1 MALYT
6 ASTVAALAAKVRR
19 SLRDA
24 GGAVFSTDQ
33 ITDFINY
40 GLGELSVIRP
50 VETTVVINSAEKLT
64 GIDATPGA
72 YTTLDLDYVW
82 AVEVYGL
89 PNTQYDGHTQ
99 YISPE
104 DSGTNWRN
112 GWDFVGGM
120 LVLPQ
125 STVNWLTDVWALP
138 VPTHALRVRGY
149 RHRKKIADLTTGSA
163 DLSSL
168 PEEQAVVVLAQQA
181 GFEAMMNDRALYQQ
195 WQTATHATDVS
206 PTQLTNMAYGAQA
219 KWDRM
224 RKHLYL
230 IRRPLQGAQ

>member
-6 ASTVAALAAKVRR
+6 APTIVALAAKVRR

-33 ITDFINY
+33 VTDFINY
-40 GLGELSVIRP
+40 GLAELSVIRP
-50 VETTVVINSAEKLT
+50 VEATIVINSVDKLN

-72 YTTLDLDYVW
+72 YVTSDLDYVW

-89 PNTQYDGHTQ
+89 PNTQYNGLT
-99 YISPE
+99 YFISPE

-120 LVLPQ
+120 LVLPP
-125 STVNWLTDVWALP
+125 STVTWLTDVWAQA

-149 RHRKKIADLTTGSA
+149 RHRKRTADLTTGSP
-163 DLSSL
+163 DVFSL
-168 PEEQAVVVLAQQA
+168 PEEQAVVTLAQLA

-206 PTQLTNMAYGAQA
+206 PTQLSNMTQGAQA

>member
-6 ASTVAALAAKVRR
+6 PPTVAALAAKIRR

-24 GGAVFSTDQ
+24 EAGVFSADQ
-33 ITDFINY
+33 IADFINY
-40 GLGELSVIRP
+40 GLAELSLIRP
-50 VETTVVINSAEKLT
+50 VETTLVVNSLDKLN
-64 GIDATPGA
+64 GIDTTPGA
-72 YTTLDLDYVW
+72 FTTKDLDYIW
-82 AVEVYGL
+82 AVEVYGVA
-89 PNTQYDGHTQ
+89 NTQYEGLT
-99 YISPE
+99 YYVSPD

-112 GWDFVGGM
+112 GWDFVGGT

-125 STVNWLTDVWALP
+125 DTVRWLTENWAQP
-138 VPTHALRVRGY
+138 IPTHALRVRGY
-149 RHRKKIADLTTGSA
+149 RFRARVADAVTGSP
-163 DLSSL
+163 DLYSL
-168 PEEQAVVVLAQQA
+168 PEEQAVVVLGQQA
-181 GFEAMMNDRALYQQ
+181 GFEALMNDRALYQQ

-206 PTQLTNMAYGAQA
+206 PTQLSNMAYGAQS